1 MSVDRKQAQNIA
13 SVLSE
18 GLPYIQRFYGKTIVI
33 KYGGAAMSKTS
44 LKEGF
49 ARDIALMKLVGMN
62 PVIVHG
68 GGPQIANELKS
79 AGIKTS
85 FISGFRVTDHKTMK
99 IVRRVLGQEINKEI
113 VGLIKGFGAEAFA
126 MTRYNK
132 NIIRSS
138 KLRLNEGKDLG
149 LVGKV
154 ESIQNKEIKKKIDKG
169 VIPVISPLGFN
180 RKGECL
186 NINADLVAGKIASS
200 LKSEK
205 LILLTDVEGIQ
216 EKRGKL
222 ISKINKKEA
231 KSLLAQTVVEGGMKP
246 KLESCMEAISTGVR
260 SCHIIDGRL
269 PHAVLLEVL
278 TDEGIGTM
286 ITSG

>member
-1 MSVDRKQAQNIA
+1 MSVNRKQAQNIA

-49 ARDIALMKLVGMN
+49 SRDIALMKLVGMN

-68 GGPQIANELKS
+68 GGPQIGNELKS

-85 FISGFRVTDHKTMK
+85 FISGFRVTDRKTMK

-216 EKRGKL
+216 EKKGKL

>member
-68 GGPQIANELKS
+68 GGPQIGNELKS

-85 FISGFRVTDHKTMK
+85 FISGFRVTDRKTMK

-216 EKRGKL
+216 EKKGKL

-269 PHAVLLEVL
+269 PRAVLLEVL

>member
-68 GGPQIANELKS
+68 GGPQNGSELKS
-79 AGIKTS
+79 AGIKTN

-132 NIIRSS
+132 SIIRSS

-149 LVGKV
+149 LVAV
-154 ESIQNKEIKKKIDKG
+154 SYTH
-169 VIPVISPLGFN
+169 
-180 RKGECL
+180 
-186 NINADLVAGKIASS
+186 
-200 LKSEK
+200 
-205 LILLTDVEGIQ
+205 LT
-216 EKRGKL
+216 
-222 ISKINKKEA
+222 
-231 KSLLAQTVVEGGMKP
+231 
-246 KLESCMEAISTGVR
+246 
-260 SCHIIDGRL
+260 L
-269 PHAVLLEVL
+269 PTKA
-278 TDEGIGTM
+278 
-286 ITSG
+286 